1 MQTTAEADASWA
13 ADLFVSDTGELCG
26 FRIIIAGRRSYLRVN
41 GEGHQGPEYRDHPN
55 RSDDPNPDRSSVMT
69 NTKTLMLAAVAALSL
84 GVGTAMAQESAGGY
98 IAGPFEQR
106 ELLIKSHH
114 AATAPTVTAE
124 PQYGSSD
131 RAGTTTW
138 PVLQG
143 ADGNGG

>member
-1 MQTTAEADASWA
+1 
-13 ADLFVSDTGELCG
+13 
-26 FRIIIAGRRSYLRVN
+26 
-41 GEGHQGPEYRDHPN
+41 
-55 RSDDPNPDRSSVMT
+55 MT
-69 NTKTLMLAAVAALSL
+69 NTKSLMLAAVAALSL

-114 AATAPTVTAE
+114 TAAAPITNGE
-124 PQYGSSD
+124 SQYGSSD
-131 RAGTTTW
+131 RASATTW